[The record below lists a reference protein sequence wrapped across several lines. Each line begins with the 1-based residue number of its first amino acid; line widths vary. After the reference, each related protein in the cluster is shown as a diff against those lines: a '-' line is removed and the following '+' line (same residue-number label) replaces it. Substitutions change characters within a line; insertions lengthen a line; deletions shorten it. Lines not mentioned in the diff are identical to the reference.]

1 MFRNYL
7 KIAWRNLVKDRS
19 FSLINIVGLAI
30 GMASAILI
38 LLWIQYEVTYDQFHE
53 KKDRIYEAWNRVDR
67 EGKISSWSTTPKVLA
82 KTLKQDYPEV
92 EQTAR
97 VNWPDKYLF
106 TYGDKRLMA
115 PGNIVDSNF
124 LQLFSF
130 PLVKGD
136 PKKSL
141 HEPTAIILTE
151 KLARKIFGDEDAMGK
166 DLKLNNQY
174 NFKVSGI
181 LKDLPS
187 NTRFDFEFLL
197 PWSALRAAGGDDE
210 YWGNN
215 STLTYVLL
223 KPNTSLAGINEKLKT
238 LRKKY
243 DKEDAEAEMFLYPMS
258 RWRLYSRFDNG
269 VESGGLIEFVR
280 MFGIIAFFI
289 LLIACINFMNLS
301 TARSEK
307 RAKEVGIRKVAGAQK
322 KSLVAQFLGESIL
335 VALMAGVISLVIVQL
350 SLPSFNAL
358 TERVL
363 RIDFTDIV
371 FWTYFM
377 GFVLI
382 TGLIAGSY
390 PAFFLSSF
398 QPIRVLKGTMTRVNS
413 VITPRKMLVVLQFT
427 FAIIL
432 TIGTI
437 VIRQQIKYAQER
449 QTGYDKENLVYHFLT
464 GDLEKNYM
472 LVKNELLSSG
482 IASSVTK
489 TSAPMTEGWSN
500 SWGFDWAGKRPDDKT
515 VLDRFC
521 ADDKFAATAGLQM
534 VKGRDFDLG
543 RYPTDS
549 AGIILNESAVKHMG
563 FADPIGQIIKDNGR
577 DWHVIGVIED
587 FILQSPYRKTEPM
600 VIEGAHGWFNVMH
613 VKLRPGA
620 GTAQHLAAMEK
631 IFKKYNSEYPF
642 DYRFVDEQY
651 ARKFENEA
659 RTGQLAAL
667 FTFLTIL
674 ISCLGLFGLATYM
687 AEARVKEIGV
697 RKVLGAS
704 VSSITTLL
712 SKDFLKLVGIALV
725 IAIPIA
731 WWAMH
736 SWLENYEYRVDIQ
749 WWYFLLAGLIAIII
763 ALATVSYQAIRAAL
777 ANPVRALRSE

>member
-19 FSLINIVGLAI
+19 FSLINIIGLAI

-38 LLWIQYEVTYDQFHE
+38 LLWMQYEVTYDQFHE
-53 KKDRIYEAWNRVDR
+53 RKDRVYEAWNRVNR
-67 EGKISSWSTTPKVLA
+67 EGKISSWSTTPKILA

-92 EQTAR
+92 EQAVR
-97 VNWPDKYLF
+97 VNWGEQYLF
-106 TYGDKRLMA
+106 AYGEKRLMSK
-115 PGNIVDSNF
+115 GNIVDSNF
-124 LQLFSF
+124 FELFSF
-130 PLVKGD
+130 PLLKGN

-151 KLARKIFGDEDAMGK
+151 KLAKKIFGDEDAMGK

-174 NFKVSGI
+174 NFRVSGI

-197 PWSALRAAGGDDE
+197 PWSALRAAGGDDD

-223 KPNTSLAGINEKLKT
+223 KPNTSLASINGKLKT

-243 DKEDAEAEMFLYPMS
+243 DEDDPEAEMFLYPMS

-280 MFGIIAFFI
+280 LFGIIAFFI

-301 TARSEK
+301 TAKSEK

-322 KSLVAQFLGESIL
+322 KSLVTQFLGESLL
-335 VALMAGVISLVIVQL
+335 VTLIAGVIALIIVQL
-350 SLPSFNAL
+350 SLPAFNRL

-363 RIDFTDIV
+363 RIDFSDLT
-371 FWTYFM
+371 FWIYFL
-377 GFVLI
+377 GFILL

-390 PAFFLSSF
+390 PAFYLSSF
-398 QPIRVLKGTMTRVNS
+398 QPIRVLKGTMSRVNS
-413 VITPRKMLVVLQFT
+413 VVAPRKVLVVLQFT

-437 VIRQQIKYAQER
+437 IIRQQIKHAQDR
-449 QTGYDKENLVYHFLT
+449 LTGYEKENLGYHFLT
-464 GDLEKNYM
+464 GDLEKNYT
-472 LVKNELLSSG
+472 LIKNELLAAG
-482 IASSVTK
+482 IARSVTK

-500 SWGFDWAGKRPDDKT
+500 SWGFEWAGKRPDDKT
-515 VLDRFC
+515 VMDRFC
-521 ADDKFAATAGLQM
+521 ADDKLAATAGLQI
-534 VKGRDFDLG
+534 VQGRDFDLTK
-543 RYPTDS
+543 YPTDS

-577 DWHVIGVIED
+577 DWHVIGVIKD

-600 VIEGAHGWFNVMH
+600 VIAGASGWFNVIH
-613 VKLRPGA
+613 VRLNEQR
-620 GTAQHLAAMEK
+620 GTAKNLAEMER

-642 DYRFVDEQY
+642 EYKFVDEQY
-651 ARKFENEA
+651 ARKFQNEA

-667 FTFLTIL
+667 FTFLTIF

-687 AEARVKEIGV
+687 AEARIKEIGV

-704 VSSITTLL
+704 VTSIAALL
-712 SKDFLKLVGIALV
+712 SKDFLTLVGIALV

-736 SWLENYEYRVDIQ
+736 SWLQNYDYRVDIQ
-749 WWYFLLAGLIAIII
+749 WWYFALAGLTALLIAAI
-763 ALATVSYQAIRAAL
+763 TVSFQAIKAGL
-777 ANPVRALRSE
+777 ANPVKSLRSE